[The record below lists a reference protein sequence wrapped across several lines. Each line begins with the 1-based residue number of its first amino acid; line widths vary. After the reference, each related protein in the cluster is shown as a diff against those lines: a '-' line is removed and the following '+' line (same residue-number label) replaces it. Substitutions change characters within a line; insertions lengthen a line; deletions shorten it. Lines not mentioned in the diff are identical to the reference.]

1 VGKLYT
7 SELVSI
13 NGTGYTVE
21 IWDNATTPTV
31 KTLLLT
37 GEGFTISHDGEG
49 DKTFENPV
57 RHSRAEATFSITETA
72 DITIFQNMAVS
83 DEGSYHMVIK
93 KGAQLIWAGRIL
105 PDQNQWQ
112 RTPDGVFTMTV
123 TAVDALQLLEN
134 YEIDENWF
142 DADGRILISK
152 FIYELLNVVG
162 MADIWDDAGGT
173 NTFFADALRI
183 YETTLLSFTD
193 ERISKQKISINAF
206 WKDFNTYT
214 NYGIR
219 TNAYAGFL
227 VNCKEALEKI
237 LINFNARIILS
248 NGVFWLYNP
257 LGYANYTAVYYNTY
271 NTSGNLTATNSTFN
285 HALPISTTNTVRP
298 KWREFPVI
306 THQPSEREIKI
317 THQKY
322 ASKTNVRFFNAAGTG
337 TMTVGPFRTNDTSEI
352 ISEATIQIDVPNQ
365 SLYAQYDNVG
375 VRLKARTYS
384 FDGTNYKTFD
394 HEDKEWKS
402 AAGKPGWTEKTM
414 NLPLY
419 YSRGIARQFYPY
431 NYQYNYSY
439 GADYVYT
446 EFEIEMLLLK
456 LGSPTRTQPINFSGI
471 QRLYQNTEL
480 PTEQL
485 FTNSN
490 NTTASNK
497 NQYDVVFYD
506 QYGLDAHGTILVD
519 NNAGSYVPS
528 DAWSAFPTG
537 THTYVNDLISV
548 NGYSSMA
555 LYTNAVKSISGDW
568 YDGGSYNLMRSLNF
582 DESIWIWQGGTFN
595 AQSEV
600 FSGEWLRVA
609 SSFGLVVVGSE
620 EDEQEGFDNDQFSQ
634 GLVALNDRVNLL
646 YEQDLNLS
654 EFFQYNVLFSTDFDQ
669 AITPAQDTIY
679 NVGIKYNTS
688 NEELSWVVQELGRV
702 QSLTGGTHDLD
713 PTCELIICDATA
725 ENVIINLPDP
735 ATVKGLKYHFKK
747 ISSSHQVQLNGT
759 IDGLGLYSFNGKDD
773 CKVLMSDGTAYWL
786 VAYYHK

>member
-7 SELVSI
+7 STLVSI
-13 NGTGYTVE
+13 NQTTYTVE
-21 IWDNATTPTV
+21 IWDNATSPTV
-31 KTLLLT
+31 KTLLMI
-37 GEGFTISHDGEG
+37 GEGFTITHNGEG
-49 DKTFENPV
+49 DKTFENPI
-57 RHSRAEATFSITETA
+57 RNSRAEATFSITEEA
-72 DITIFQNMAVS
+72 DISIFENMAVS
-83 DEGSYHMVIK
+83 DESSYYMIIK
-93 KGAQLIWAGRIL
+93 KGLQMVWAGRIL
-105 PDQNQWQ
+105 SDQNQWE
-112 RTPDGVFTMTV
+112 RTPDGIFTMTV

-134 YEIDENWF
+134 YEIDPAWF

-152 FIYELLNVVG
+152 FIYQILNVVG
-162 MADIWDDAGGT
+162 MASIWVQAGST
-173 NTFFADALRI
+173 NTFFADALSI
-183 YETTLLSFTD
+183 KEISLQGFTN
-193 ERISKQKISINAF
+193 ERIGKQKISINSLF
-206 WKDFNTYT
+206 KEFSTYT

-219 TNAYAGFL
+219 YDAYTGFL

-237 LINFNARIILS
+237 LLNFSARIILT
-248 NGVFWLYNP
+248 NGVFWIYNP
-257 LGYANYTAVYYNTY
+257 LTYANYTAISYNTY

-285 HALPISTTNTVRP
+285 HALPISTANTVRP

-322 ASKTNVRFFNAAGTG
+322 ASKSNARFFGAGSSAR
-337 TMTVGPFRTNDTSEI
+337 MTVGPFRTNDTGEIVSEG
-352 ISEATIQIDVPNQ
+352 TIKINVPNQ

-375 VRLKARTYS
+375 VRLKARSYS
-384 FDGTNYKTFD
+384 FDGASYKTFD
-394 HEDKEWKS
+394 HEDKEWKP

-419 YSRGIARQFYPY
+419 YSRGVLRQFYPY

-471 QRLYQNTEL
+471 QRLYQKSDL

-490 NTTASNK
+490 NNNASSK
-497 NQYDVVFYD
+497 NQYDLIFYD
-506 QYGLDAHGTILVD
+506 DYGIDSHGTILVD
-519 NNAGSYVPS
+519 DAAGGYVPS
-528 DAWSAFPTG
+528 TAWSAFPTAS
-537 THTYVNDLISV
+537 HTYVNDLISV

-555 LYTNAVKSISGDW
+555 LYTNSVKYISGNWHDE
-568 YDGGSYNLMRSLNF
+568 GFYNLMRSLEF
-582 DESIWIWQGGTFN
+582 DGSIWIWQGGVFN

-609 SSFGLVVVGSE
+609 SSFGLIVVGGE
-620 EDEQEGFDNDQFSQ
+620 GEEQEGFDNDQFSQ

-654 EFFQYNVLFSTDFDQ
+654 EYFQYNLLFSTDFDQ
-669 AITPAQDTIY
+669 TITPSENTIY
-679 NVGIKYNTS
+679 NVGINYDPATEDLTWNI
-688 NEELSWVVQELGRV
+688 QELGKT

-713 PTCELIICDATA
+713 VTAELILCNTTEAT
-725 ENVIINLPDP
+725 VIINLP
-735 ATVKGLKYHFKK
+735 AANTVKGRKYAFKK
-747 ISSSHQVQLNGT
+747 TTSSHSISLVGT
-759 IDGLGLYSFNGKDD
+759 VDGSPVYSITGTNK
-773 CKVLMSDGTAYWL
+773 CSVIMSDGIS
-786 VAYYHK
+786 YYVISE

>member
-7 SELVSI
+7 STLVSI
-13 NGTGYTVE
+13 NQTEYTVE
-21 IWDNATTPTV
+21 IWDDTTTPTV
-31 KTLLLT
+31 KTLLMT
-37 GEGFTISHDGEG
+37 GEGFTITHDGEG
-49 DKTFENPV
+49 DKTFENPI
-57 RHSRAEATFSITETA
+57 RHSRAEATFSITEEA
-72 DITIFQNMAVS
+72 DISIFQNMAVS
-83 DEGSYHMVIK
+83 DEGSYYMIIR
-93 KGAQLIWAGRIL
+93 KGAQLIWAGKIL

-123 TAVDALQLLEN
+123 AAVDALQLLEN
-134 YEIDENWF
+134 YQINPSWF

-152 FIYELLNVVG
+152 FIYEILNVVG
-162 MADIWDDAGGT
+162 MPAIWNAAGAT

-183 YETTLLSFTD
+183 YETTLQSFTD
-193 ERISKQKISINAF
+193 ERISKQKININAF
-206 WKDFNTYT
+206 FKEFNTYT
-214 NYGIR
+214 SYGIR
-219 TNAYAGFL
+219 YDAYTGFL
-227 VNCKEALEKI
+227 LNCKEALGKV
-237 LINFNARIILS
+237 LLNFNARIILT
-248 NGVFWLYNP
+248 NGVFWIYNP
-257 LGYANYTAVYYNTY
+257 LTYANYTAISYNTY
-271 NTSGNLTATNSTFN
+271 NTSGNLVATNSTFN
-285 HALPISTTNTVRP
+285 HALPISIANTVRP
-298 KWREFPVI
+298 KWKQFPVI

-322 ASKTNVRFFNAAGTG
+322 ASKTNARFFNAGSSAR
-337 TMTVGPFRTNDTSEI
+337 MTVGPFRTNDTGEI
-352 ISEATIQIDVPNQ
+352 ISEATIKINVPSQ
-365 SLYAQYDNVG
+365 SLFAQYDNVG

-394 HEDKEWKS
+394 HEDKEWKP

-419 YSRGIARQFYPY
+419 YSRGVLRQFYPY

-471 QRLYQNTEL
+471 QRLYQKSEF

-490 NTTASNK
+490 NSNASSANE
-497 NQYDVVFYD
+497 YDLIFYD
-506 QYGLDAHGTILVD
+506 QFGIDAHGTILVD
-519 NNAGSYVPS
+519 NGAGDYVPS
-528 DAWSAFPTG
+528 DAWSAFPTAS
-537 THTYVNDLISV
+537 HTYVNDLISV

-555 LYTNAVKSISGDW
+555 LYTNSVKYIAGDW
-568 YDGGSYNLMRSLNF
+568 YDQGFYNLMRSLEF
-582 DESIWIWQGGTFN
+582 DESIWIWQGGVFN

-609 SSFGLVVVGSE
+609 SSFGLIVVGGE

-669 AITPAQDTIY
+669 TITPSQDTIY
-679 NVGIKYNTS
+679 NVGIKYDAATEDLN
-688 NEELSWVVQELGRV
+688 WVTQELGKT
-702 QSLTGGTHDLD
+702 QSLTAGTHALD
-713 PTCELIICDATA
+713 TTAELIICDST
-725 ENVIINLPDP
+725 EGNVIINMPDP
-735 ATVKGLKYHFKK
+735 ATVKGRKYHFKK
-747 ISSSHQVQLNGT
+747 IAPSSSVQLNGT
-759 IDGLGLYSFNGKDD
+759 IDTLPMYSFNGKDD
-773 CKVLMSDGTAYWL
+773 CKVIMSDGTQYWL